1 MVIPPR
7 PSSTLSAPI
16 DMRFNNFHW
25 GIVHG
30 LAWVVC
36 LADGWVLHNHVLFGM
51 ALFFMFY
58 SLWRMIMKTPEDEEF
73 ERIARE
79 QEARDAEDLRKT
91 QPVVLSASIQSFNA
105 WEHSHQPN
113 QYSIERR
120 AYLAGFD
127 AGRRQERLKEIND

>member
-1 MVIPPR
+1 
-7 PSSTLSAPI
+7 
-16 DMRFNNFHW
+16 MRFNNFHW

-36 LADGWVLHNHVLFGM
+36 LADGWVLHNHVLFGT

-91 QPVVLSASIQSFNA
+91 QPVVLGASIQSFNA

>member
-1 MVIPPR
+1 
-7 PSSTLSAPI
+7 
-16 DMRFNNFHW
+16 
-25 GIVHG
+25 
-30 LAWVVC
+30 
-36 LADGWVLHNHVLFGM
+36 
-51 ALFFMFY
+51 
-58 SLWRMIMKTPEDEEF
+58 MKTPEDEEF

-91 QPVVLSASIQSFNA
+91 QPVVLAANIQSFNA
-105 WEHSHQPN
+105 WEYSHQPN

>member
-1 MVIPPR
+1 
-7 PSSTLSAPI
+7 
-16 DMRFNNFHW
+16 MRFNNFHW

-30 LAWVVC
+30 LAWAVC
-36 LADGWVLHNHVLFGM
+36 LADGWVLHNHVLFGT

-91 QPVVLSASIQSFNA
+91 QPVVLAANIQSFNA
-105 WEHSHQPN
+105 WEYSHQPN

>member
-1 MVIPPR
+1 MVIPLR
-7 PSSTLSAPI
+7 LSLMLSVRI
-16 DMRFNNFHW
+16 DMHFNGFHW

-30 LAWVVC
+30 LSWVVC
-36 LADGWVLHNHVLFGM
+36 LADGWVLHNHVLFGT

-91 QPVVLSASIQSFNA
+91 QPVVLGASIQSFNA